1 MYRQFTSALLLGF
14 FFALTLAV
22 AADAQVEEAAAPPTV
37 EQAYLG
43 LSKGPLRAAHLTD
56 LPEGLVMRSGDVQ
69 ITVAQIAAEINT
81 IEDQPKIREQLE
93 NNLFFV
99 LELLATRALLLKE
112 AQAATLDTAG
122 QPDPTV
128 IDAYLESLA
137 ANVQV
142 TEQEARAFFNANPDM
157 FGDATYEQVETDL
170 RAYLRNEKQQASV
183 EAHINSLSERISVE
197 VNAVWV
203 QQIAPAALD
212 TSVDRARRS
221 GKPTLV
227 DFGASGCTACDLMTP
242 ILEQLRTQYSAQ
254 CNVLFVSVSEE
265 PVLSARY
272 GINSIPV
279 QVFYNVQGREVY
291 RHTGFLPKDKI
302 EAKLADV
309 GVK

>member
-1 MYRQFTSALLLGF
+1 MYRQFRSVLLLAF
-14 FFALTLAV
+14 LCALPPAV
-22 AADAQVEEAAAPPTV
+22 AADTQVEGAAAPPTV
-37 EQAYLG
+37 EQTYLG

-69 ITVAQIAAEINT
+69 IAVAQIAAEINT
-81 IEDQPKIREQLE
+81 IEDQPKMREQLN

-112 AQAATLDTAG
+112 AQAAALDTAG

-128 IDAYLESLA
+128 INAYLESLA
-137 ANVQV
+137 AKVQV
-142 TEQEARAFFNANPDM
+142 TEQEARAFFNANADM
-157 FGDATYEQVETDL
+157 FGGATYEQVATNL
-170 RAYLRNEKQQASV
+170 QAYLRNEKQQAIV
-183 EAHINSLSERISVE
+183 DAHINSLSERIPVE
-197 VNAVWV
+197 VNAVWL

-227 DFGASGCTACDLMTP
+227 DFGATGCTACDLMAP
-242 ILEQLRTQYSAQ
+242 IVEQLRAQYSVQ

-272 GINSIPV
+272 GVNSIPV
-279 QVFYNVQGREVY
+279 QVLFDKEGKEFF
-291 RHTGFLPKDKI
+291 RHIGFLPKEKI
-302 EAKLADV
+302 VAKLAEL
-309 GVK
+309 GME

>member
-1 MYRQFTSALLLGF
+1 MYRQFTSALLLRF

-22 AADAQVEEAAAPPTV
+22 AADTGAEGSAAPPTV

-56 LPEGLVMRSGDVQ
+56 LPEGLVMRSGDIQ

-81 IEDQPKIREQLE
+81 VEDQPKMREQLK
-93 NNLFFV
+93 NSLFFI

-112 AQAATLDTAG
+112 AQAAALDTAG

-128 IDAYLESLA
+128 INAYLESLA
-137 ANVQV
+137 AKVQV
-142 TEQEARAFFNANPDM
+142 SKQEARAFFNANADM

-170 RAYLRNEKQQASV
+170 RAYLRNERQQASV
-183 EAHINSLSERISVE
+183 EAHINSLSERIPVE
-197 VNAVWV
+197 VNAVWL
-203 QQIAPAALD
+203 QQIAPAELD

-227 DFGASGCTACDLMTP
+227 DFGASGCTPCDLMTP
-242 ILEQLRTQYSAQ
+242 ILKQLRAQYSVQ

-265 PVLSARY
+265 SVLSARY

-279 QVFYNVQGREVY
+279 QVFYNAQGREVY

-302 EAKLADV
+302 EAKLADL